1 MLENLK
7 EVPIAWEVTS
17 TSDKPYFNPQK
28 RTQRLQPSRERFA
41 TKAEADARKLELQ
54 RDGYVATAVPIYLD
68 LKAREARNCRR
79 QSSPF
84 GEFCKNW
91 ALKP

>member
-1 MLENLK
+1 MSDDSK
-7 EVPIAWEVTS
+7 ETPIGWEVTS
-17 TSDKPYFNPQK
+17 AANKPYFDPQK
-28 RTQRLQPSRERFA
+28 RTQRLQPSRQRFS

-54 RDGYVATAVPIYLD
+54 RAGWVATAVPIYLD
-68 LKAREARNCRR
+68 LKAREARNRRR